1 MPEHAAA
8 STPPPGLGAIAGNDG
23 TFAIVAM
30 DQRNTLRRM
39 FAAAGRPANDDDLRA
54 FKVDVADA
62 LSGGATG
69 FLLDPDFGVPA
80 VLDGGALHG
89 DCGLLVAAELPQRQQ
104 WNGEP
109 RTARDPAR
117 DAAWVAGLGGHA
129 LKFLV
134 QLRPDRPRP
143 AGAPDLVAEVLE
155 VVRAVVEDCRAVG
168 LPSVIEC
175 LVYRLPGEGPLGD
188 QHRADL
194 ILESARLLDQVG
206 PDLLKLEFP
215 GDGRGCERIAQVLS
229 VPWAVLSAGVT
240 FERFSDALRVACE
253 HGGASGF
260 IAGRAIWQEAV
271 GMDRP
276 ARRTFLRETGR
287 RRLDACVEAI
297 QGRARPY
304 WHADG

>member
-1 MPEHAAA
+1 MSVHAAA
-8 STPPPGLGAIAGNDG
+8 TPPPGLGAIAGDDG

-30 DQRNTLRRM
+30 DQRGTLRRM
-39 FAAAGRPANDDDLRA
+39 FAAVDRPGEDDELRA
-54 FKVDVADA
+54 FKVDVTDA

-80 VLDGGALHG
+80 VLQGGGALHG
-89 DCGLLVAAELPQRQQ
+89 RCGLLVAAEPPQRRQ

-109 RTARDPAR
+109 RTWRDPAR
-117 DAAWVAGLGGHA
+117 DAAWVAGMGGHA

-134 QLRPDRPRP
+134 RLRPDRPRA
-143 AGAPDLVAEVLE
+143 AGEPDLVAEVLE
-155 VVRAVVEDCRAVG
+155 VVHAVVEDCRAVG
-168 LPSVIEC
+168 VPSVVES
-175 LVYRLPGEGPLGD
+175 LVYKLPGEDALD
-188 QHRADL
+188 DAHRADL
-194 ILESARLLDQVG
+194 IIEAARLLDEVG

-215 GDGRGCERIAQVLS
+215 GDARGCERIGQALS
-229 VPWAVLSAGVT
+229 TPWAVLSAGVA
-240 FERFSDALRVACE
+240 FERFQEALRIACD

-260 IAGRAIWQEAV
+260 IAGRAIWQEAI
-271 GMDRP
+271 GMDRR

-304 WHADG
+304 WHV

>member
-1 MPEHAAA
+1 MSADAAA
-8 STPPPGLGAIAGNDG
+8 TSPPDLGAIAGDGG

-39 FAAAGRPANDDDLRA
+39 FAAVGRPGEGGELRA
-54 FKVDVADA
+54 FKVDVTDA

-89 DCGLLVAAELPQRQQ
+89 RCGLLVAAEPPERRQ

-109 RTARDPAR
+109 RAARDPAR
-117 DAAWVAGLGGHA
+117 DAAWVAGMGGHA

-134 QLRPDRPRP
+134 QLRPDRPRA
-143 AGAPDLVAEVLE
+143 AGEPDLVAEVLD
-155 VVRAVVEDCRAVG
+155 VVRAVVQDCRAAGV
-168 LPSVIEC
+168 PSVVES
-175 LVYRLPGEGPLGD
+175 LVYKLPGEDALD
-188 QHRADL
+188 DDHRADL
-194 ILESARLLDQVG
+194 IVESARLLDEVR

-215 GDGRGCERIAQVLS
+215 GDARGCERIAEVLS
-229 VPWAVLSAGVT
+229 TPWAVLSAGVA
-240 FERFSDALRVACE
+240 FERFHEALRIACD

-260 IAGRAIWQEAV
+260 IAGRAIWKEAV
-271 GMDRP
+271 GMDRQ
-276 ARRTFLRETGR
+276 ARRTFLKETGR
-287 RRLDACVEAI
+287 RRLDACVEAM

-304 WHADG
+304 RRV

>member
-1 MPEHAAA
+1 MSVHEAD
-8 STPPPGLGAIAGNDG
+8 TTPPGLGAIAGDDG
-23 TFAIVAM
+23 AFSIVAM

-39 FAAAGRPANDDDLRA
+39 FAAVDRPREDDELRT
-54 FKVDVADA
+54 FKLDVTAA
-62 LSGGATG
+62 LSDGATG

-89 DCGLLVAAELPQRQQ
+89 RCGLLVAAEPPQRQQ

-109 RTARDPAR
+109 RTSRDPAR
-117 DAAWVAGLGGHA
+117 DAAWVAGMGGHA

-134 QLRPDRPRP
+134 QLRPDRPRA
-143 AGAPDLVAEVLE
+143 AGEPDLVAEVLE

-168 LPSVIEC
+168 VPSVVEC
-175 LVYRLPGEGPLGD
+175 LVYKLPGEDALSHD
-188 QHRADL
+188 HRADL
-194 ILESARLLDQVG
+194 IVESARLLDEVG

-215 GDGRGCERIAQVLS
+215 GDARGCERIAQVLS
-229 VPWAVLSAGVT
+229 TPWAVLSAGVA
-240 FERFSDALRVACE
+240 FESFQEVLRIACD

-271 GMDRP
+271 GMDRQ
-276 ARRTFLRETGR
+276 ARQTFLRETGR
-287 RRLDACVEAI
+287 RRLNACVEAI

-304 WHADG
+304 WHV